1 MFIEKAEYKVY
12 PYTFKGGIKMNK
24 VLLTGRLTRDAEVRR
39 NEAGEITVA
48 RGTIAVDDRPLKD
61 GTKVTHFPN
70 IVAFGRQATFLDN
83 YGKQGVKFEVEG
95 RIITGSYTNK
105 EGAKV
110 YTTEVAVES
119 IRFAESKGSRAAST
133 ETSAEAPVENPSSGI
148 TTDADG
154 FMSVDDDFELP
165 FN

>member
-1 MFIEKAEYKVY
+1 
-12 PYTFKGGIKMNK
+12 MNK
-24 VLLTGRLTRDAEVRR
+24 VLLTGRLTRDADVRT

-70 IVAFGRQATFLDN
+70 IVAFGRQAAFLEK

-95 RIITGSYTNK
+95 RITTGSYTNK
-105 EGAKV
+105 DGVKV
-110 YTTEVAVES
+110 YTTDVTVES
-119 IRFAESKGSRAAST
+119 IRFAESKGSKAAST
-133 ETSAEAPVENPSSGI
+133 STSAETPEENPSSGI
-148 TTDADG
+148 ATDADG
-154 FMSVDDDFELP
+154 FMSINGDLDDEFELP